1 MAWRGVLAVAGGV
14 CKQLV
19 RCGINVA
26 LGEDTRL
33 VVAACATVVLLRVSA
48 LRALKERAMSRD
60 GLLYVVPAS
69 QAKRSVGTGGGRKEM
84 AAEGSKG
91 AAGVATA
98 TGAAVA
104 AETRMALA
112 ETERS
117 LRVTT
122 PSATEAPK
130 GSAAGFVVPSLAM
143 AATLE
148 PPSMETATAPPPNPS
163 PRQTAPMPAAA
174 GERRK
179 AFKLWRISR
188 TRMSSSCA
196 MGGTAW
202 ANHSVANSSSCK
214 SGNCSAGRRFRRRR
228 RSWSRSFWH
237 SW

>member
-19 RCGINVA
+19 RCGIIVA

-33 VVAACATVVLLRVSA
+33 GVAACATVALLRVSA
-48 LRALKERAMSRD
+48 LRALMERAMSRD
-60 GLLYVVPAS
+60 GLLYGVPAS
-69 QAKRSVGTGGGRKEM
+69 HAKRSVGTGGGRKEM
-84 AAEGSKG
+84 AAEGRGAG
-91 AAGVATA
+91 AATP

-104 AETRMALA
+104 AVAAAAAGTTRMALA

-117 LRVTT
+117 LRVRA
-122 PSATEAPK
+122 PSATEAPNS
-130 GSAAGFVVPSLAM
+130 SAGCVPSPAM

-148 PPSMETATAPPPNPS
+148 PPGMETATAPPPNPV
-163 PRQTAPMPAAA
+163 PAAA

-196 MGGTAW
+196 MGGIAW
-202 ANHSVANSSSCK
+202 ANQSVANSSSCK
-214 SGNCSAGRRFRRRR
+214 SGNCSAGKRFRRRR
-228 RSWSRSFWH
+228 RSLSRSFWH